1 MKLNIA
7 IGSDHGGFAL
17 KELLKEYLKNELKHD
32 YIDFGTYS
40 KDRCDYPDFALLVA
54 ESVSNKRC
62 DFGIIIDAAGI
73 GSSIMANKVPGVRA
87 AVANE
92 IYTARNS
99 RGHNNANVLSLGSY
113 IIGEGVAKEIVKVWL
128 STPFEGERNIRR
140 VNKIMEFENR
150 LNEFRGR

>member
-1 MKLNIA
+1 MKVA
-7 IGSDHGGFAL
+7 IGSDHGGYVL
-17 KELLKEYLKNELKHD
+17 KEMIKKYLKDELNHD
-32 YIDFGTYS
+32 YLDLGTFS
-40 KDRCDYPDFALLVA
+40 EERCDYTDFALLVGEA
-54 ESVSNKRC
+54 VSNKRC

-99 RGHNNANVLSLGSY
+99 RGHNDANVLCLGSF

-128 STPFEGERNIRR
+128 STKFEGERNIKR
-140 VNKIMEFENR
+140 VNKIIEFERR
-150 LNEFRGR
+150 LNECRGG

>member
-1 MKLNIA
+1 MKIA
-7 IGSDHGGFAL
+7 IGSDHGGYAL
-17 KELLKEYLKNELKHD
+17 KEVLKKYLKDELQHEYLDL
-32 YIDFGTYS
+32 GTFS
-40 KDRCDYPDFALLVA
+40 EERCDYTDFALLVA
-54 ESVSNKRC
+54 EAVCNKRC

-99 RGHNNANVLSLGSY
+99 RGHNDANVLCLGSF

-128 STPFEGERNIRR
+128 STKFEGERNIKR
-140 VNKIMEFENR
+140 VNKIIEFERR
-150 LNEFRGR
+150 LNEFRGK